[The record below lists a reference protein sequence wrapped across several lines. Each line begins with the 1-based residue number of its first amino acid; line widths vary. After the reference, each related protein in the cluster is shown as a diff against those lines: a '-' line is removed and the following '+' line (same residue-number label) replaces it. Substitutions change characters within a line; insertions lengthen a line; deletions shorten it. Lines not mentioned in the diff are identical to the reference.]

1 MSPTPPRATPVPRAG
16 LDPIT
21 DEASALA
28 VVRLAAARPMR
39 HETIVVLLDE
49 HRRGVGLVVVSGT
62 IDPDAV
68 VEVAECLLDPIAHD
82 GRVAAAV
89 FASCRPS
96 DDGDDETDDE
106 PVLADADRWL
116 ELDDVARRHG
126 VALLDWFV
134 EGRGLSRPREL
145 VNAPPRW

>member
-16 LDPIT
+16 LDPIA

-28 VVRLAAARPMR
+28 VVRLAAAGPMR
-39 HETIVVLLDE
+39 PETIVVLLDE

-89 FASCRPS
+89 IASCRP
-96 DDGDDETDDE
+96 DDDADDE

-134 EGRGLSRPREL
+134 EGSGLSRPREL

>member
-1 MSPTPPRATPVPRAG
+1 MSPTPPGTTPVPRAG
-16 LDPIT
+16 LDPIA

-49 HRRGVGLVVVSGT
+49 DRRGVGLVVVSGT
-62 IDPDAV
+62 VDPDAV
-68 VEVAECLLDPIAHD
+68 VAVAECLLDPIAHD

-89 FASCRPS
+89 IASCRP
-96 DDGDDETDDE
+96 DDDADDE